1 MFILNLEKEGLWQIY
16 IQVKQL
22 GKRKASIEAQKFII
36 EDPLF
41 TVHDLLYDIVTKQVD
56 KFNHR
61 AIGNIDGEPTFIKL
75 FIVNS
80 NENQSP
86 SGKISFNLDY
96 RQQKQDIQSA
106 FDNVIMAFNDG
117 LFRIFLNDNELSS
130 LEEKINLQENDKLT
144 FIRLTMLSG
153 RIW

>member
-1 MFILNLEKEGLWQIY
+1 MQIY

-36 EDPLF
+36 EDSLF

-61 AIGNIDGEPTFIKL
+61 AIGNIDDEPTLLNYLSLTQI
-75 FIVNS
+75 
-80 NENQSP
+80 ENQSP

-106 FDNVIMAFNDG
+106 FDNVIIAFNDG

-130 LEEKINLQENDKLT
+130 LEEKIKLQENDKLT

>member
-1 MFILNLEKEGLWQIY
+1 MQIY

-22 GKRKASIEAQKFII
+22 GKRKASIEAQKFI
-36 EDPLF
+36 
-41 TVHDLLYDIVTKQVD
+41 
-56 KFNHR
+56 
-61 AIGNIDGEPTFIKL
+61 DGEPTLLNYLSLTQI
-75 FIVNS
+75 
-80 NENQSP
+80 ENQSP

>member
-1 MFILNLEKEGLWQIY
+1 MQIY

-22 GKRKASIEAQKFII
+22 GKRKASIETQKFII

-61 AIGNIDGEPTFIKL
+61 AIGNIDGEPTLLNYLSLTQI
-75 FIVNS
+75 
-80 NENQSP
+80 ENQSP

>member
-1 MFILNLEKEGLWQIY
+1 MQIY

-36 EDPLF
+36 EDSLF
-41 TVHDLLYDIVTKQVD
+41 TVYDLLYDIVTKQVD

-61 AIGNIDGEPTFIKL
+61 AIGNIDGEPTLLYLSLTQI
-75 FIVNS
+75 
-80 NENQSP
+80 ENQSP

-106 FDNVIMAFNDG
+106 FDNVIMAFNDR
-117 LFRIFLNDNELSS
+117 LFRIFLNGNELSS